1 MSIPELRTDIAQA
14 REEYTALNE
23 EHWIH
28 GKHHPVS
35 GKPEP
40 IYRALSLAVEA
51 RVVAL
56 AEHITRLERFA
67 SCMAVKELLER
78 DCS

>member
-1 MSIPELRTDIAQA
+1 MSIPELRADIAVA
-14 REEYTALNE
+14 RAEFLALSD
-23 EHWIH
+23 EHWVH
-28 GKHHPVS
+28 GTHDPS
-35 GKPEP
+35 GRPTP
-40 IYRALSLAVEA
+40 IYRKLTPEKEA

-67 SCMAVKELLER
+67 SCMAAKELMER